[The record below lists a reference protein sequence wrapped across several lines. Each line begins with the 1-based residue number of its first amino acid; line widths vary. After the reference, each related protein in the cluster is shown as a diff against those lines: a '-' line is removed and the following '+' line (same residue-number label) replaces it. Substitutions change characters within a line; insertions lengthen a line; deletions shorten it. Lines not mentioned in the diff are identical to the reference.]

1 MNRRSRR
8 IAPRRVG
15 ERVVVRRGGPRER
28 RATPRTRP
36 RRRRRDAPLAIT
48 PGPLD
53 GGVVAAAA
61 TLALLGVV
69 MVYST
74 TAPLAIGRALPPHF
88 LRHLV
93 SLAIGLVAIAVALRV
108 PLAVWRRA
116 ALPLWG
122 LAIGLMLITGLFGPE
137 VNGARRWLIVPGLPL
152 SFQPAEF
159 AKWATLLAVA
169 AVLARRSERKVPGWR
184 PVPLCT
190 ALAAPSIALLLLQPD
205 LGNAAVLIALVGLLL
220 FAAGTPLKRLALPGA
235 LAAVGIGIYIGLRPY
250 ALARWRGFLDPWER
264 SHAEGFQLIQSFV
277 AFGRG
282 QSFGVG
288 LGDGRQKLYYLPE
301 AHTDFILSVVAE
313 ELGLFGVVLV
323 LGAFAA
329 LVVAGAR
336 IAARARDPFAL
347 LTAFGMTA
355 LIGVPAAVNAAVVM
369 GVLPTTGFTLPF
381 LSYGGTSLLMSALA
395 VGILLRVGAYEESS
409 SETVV
414 ADASRG
420 LGRR

>member
-8 IAPRRVG
+8 IAPQRVG
-15 ERVVVRRGGPRER
+15 ERAAVRRGGPRNR
-28 RATPRTRP
+28 RATPRTQP
-36 RRRRRDAPLAIT
+36 RSRRDATVAVKS
-48 PGPLD
+48 GPLD

-61 TLALLGVV
+61 ILAVLGIV

-74 TAPLAIGRALPPHF
+74 TAPLTIGRALPPHF
-88 LRHLV
+88 LKHLV
-93 SLAIGLVAIAVALRV
+93 SLALGLVAIAVALRV

-169 AVLARRSERKVPGWR
+169 AVLAGRSERKAPGWR

-190 ALAAPSIALLLLQPD
+190 ALAAPPIALLLLQPD

-220 FAAGTPLKRLALPGA
+220 FAADTPLKRLAFPGA
-235 LAAVGIGIYIGLRPY
+235 LAVVGIGTYIGLRPY
-250 ALARWRGFLDPWER
+250 ALARWRGFLEPWER

-282 QSFGVG
+282 QTFGVG
-288 LGDGRQKLYYLPE
+288 IGDGRQKLYYLPE

-329 LVVAGAR
+329 LIIAGAR

-347 LTAFGMTA
+347 LTAFGMTT
-355 LIGVPAAVNAAVVM
+355 LICVPAAVNAAVVM
-369 GVLPTTGFTLPF
+369 GMLPTTGFTLPF

-409 SETVV
+409 SGPAI
-414 ADASRG
+414 ADASRR